1 VGARENMTKVVIL
14 TASYRIRGY
23 IDVLP
28 GARVTDYMV
37 GAKGFIAV
45 TEAEVWSVAG
55 NGLVLAAEFIDVSR
69 DQIQV
74 ITVQEL
80 TQPSSAVAAGAVK
93 VV

>member
-1 VGARENMTKVVIL
+1 MGARENQTKVVIL
-14 TASYRIRGY
+14 TASYRIKGY

-28 GARVTDYMV
+28 GARVTDYML

-55 NGLVLAAEFIDVSR
+55 NGLVLAAAFIDVSR

-74 ITVQEL
+74 VTVQEL
-80 TQPSSAVAAGAVK
+80 TQSSSTAAAGAAK
-93 VV
+93 IF

>member
-1 VGARENMTKVVIL
+1 MGARENMTKVVIL
-14 TASYRIRGY
+14 TASYRIKGY

-28 GARVTDYMV
+28 GARVTDYML

-55 NGLVLAAEFIDVSR
+55 NGLVLSAAFIDVSR

-74 ITVQEL
+74 VTIQEL
-80 TQPSSAVAAGAVK
+80 TQPSSAAAAGAVK
-93 VV
+93 SF

>member
-1 VGARENMTKVVIL
+1 MGARENQTRVVIL
-14 TASYRIRGY
+14 TTSYRIKGY

-55 NGLVLAAEFIDVSR
+55 NGLVLAADFIDVAR

-80 TQPSSAVAAGAVK
+80 TQASSAAAAGAMK
-93 VV
+93 MF

>member
-1 VGARENMTKVVIL
+1 MGARENKTKVVIL
-14 TASYRIRGY
+14 TASYRIKGY

-55 NGLVLAAEFIDVSR
+55 NGLVLSAEFIDVAR

-74 ITVQEL
+74 ITLQDL
-80 TQPSSAVAAGAVK
+80 TQSSSNAAAGAVK
-93 VV
+93 IF

>member
-1 VGARENMTKVVIL
+1 MGARENQTKVVIL
-14 TASYRIRGY
+14 TTSYRIKGY

-45 TEAEVWSVAG
+45 TEAEVWSITG
-55 NGLVLAAEFIDVSR
+55 NGLVLAAEFIDVAR

-74 ITVQEL
+74 ITLQEL
-80 TQPSSAVAAGAVK
+80 TQSSSAAAAGAVK
-93 VV
+93 IF

>member
-1 VGARENMTKVVIL
+1 MGARENQTKVVIL
-14 TASYRIRGY
+14 TASYRIKGY

-28 GARVTDYMV
+28 GARVTDYML

-45 TEAEVWSVAG
+45 TEAEVWSVG
-55 NGLVLAAEFIDVSR
+55 GGGLVLSASFIDIAR

-80 TQPSSAVAAGAVK
+80 TQQSSTAAAGAVTL
-93 VV
+93 V

>member
-1 VGARENMTKVVIL
+1 MAARENQTKVVIL
-14 TASYRIRGY
+14 TTSYRIKGY

-45 TEAEVWSVAG
+45 TEAGVWSVAG
-55 NGLVLAAEFIDVSR
+55 NGLVLSAEFIDVAR

-80 TQPSSAVAAGAVK
+80 TQASSAAAAGAMK
-93 VV
+93 IF